1 MGTVNDDLNAIRSER
16 GVALMGIVNTTPDSF
31 FDGGRHADPEA
42 ARRHVDTLLARG
54 ADVLDIGGESTR
66 PGATPVSAR
75 EQWNRIE
82 PALDYALERGAI
94 VSVDTTQ
101 PDTAEL
107 ALSRGAHIINDV
119 SCLSEPELARVVA
132 RHRAVLLL
140 MHSRGGMQDMPGFSA
155 YPDSGYGDVVHDVRV
170 EWVRARDVA
179 VAEGVSA
186 DCVWFDPGL
195 GFHKNARHSFELL
208 SRLDELAD
216 LRAPIVVGA
225 SRKSF
230 LAAGDGSA
238 PEDRLGGTVAA
249 CLHAVSRGAAVLR
262 VHDVQAVAQAL
273 RVARALGWWSES
285 TGGPAQEPARERRLD
300 A

>member
-1 MGTVNDDLNAIRSER
+1 VNDDLSAIRSQR

-31 FDGGRHADPEA
+31 YDGGRHDAPEA
-42 ARRHVDTLLARG
+42 ARRHVDALLAAG

-66 PGATPVSAR
+66 PGATPVPAR
-75 EQWNRIE
+75 EQWHRIE
-82 PALDYALERGAI
+82 PALDYALERGAL

-132 RHRAVLLL
+132 RHGAVLLL
-140 MHSRGGMQDMPGFSA
+140 MHSRGGMQDMSGFSA
-155 YPDSGYGDVVHDVRV
+155 YPDRGYGDVVADVRT
-170 EWVRARDVA
+170 EWARARDVA
-179 VAEGVSA
+179 VAQGMA
-186 DCVWFDPGL
+186 PDAVWFDPGL

-208 SRLDELAD
+208 SRLNELSD
-216 LRAPIVVGA
+216 LAAPIVVGA

-238 PEDRLGGTVAA
+238 PEERLGGTIAA
-249 CLHAVSRGAAVLR
+249 CLHAVSRGAAMLR
-262 VHDVQAVAQAL
+262 VHDVHAVAQAL
-273 RVARALGWWSES
+273 RVARTLQA
-285 TGGPAQEPARERRLD
+285 PAQRPTPERRLD